1 MEDVEKDLQ
10 KKVVS
15 LCSIL
20 PVHIELWKRVLQ
32 EVQNPVKA
40 LTNFAEQ
47 LRFVEMADMKYMN
60 NFSNVQKELQ
70 VKILGMPT
78 FL

>member
-40 LTNFAEQ
+40 LTNFTEQ
-47 LRFVEMADMKYMN
+47 LRCVEMADMKCMD

-70 VKILGMPT
+70 IKILGMPT